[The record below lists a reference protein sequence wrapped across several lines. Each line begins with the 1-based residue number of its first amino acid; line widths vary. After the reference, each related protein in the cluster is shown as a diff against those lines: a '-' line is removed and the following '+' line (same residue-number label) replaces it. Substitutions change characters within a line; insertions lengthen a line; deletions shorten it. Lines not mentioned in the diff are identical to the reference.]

1 METRDSTTDNQPTEV
16 VYITNKEVNPQKNTI
31 QVNDEIVAIVPVQ
44 TKVATKQTNLPS
56 KGYQWRE
63 QKMNTWRYL
72 MAAGM
77 IAGLV
82 LHGLIKY
89 GGNYNIGSLLFE
101 DKAIAAT
108 IPSVASNDSN
118 LNHSVNFTKL
128 AKTAKK
134 QPLATKYVSGAPT
147 PDWSNITFKN
157 MKFGEAG
164 SVEFPNINNPGM
176 KESRT
181 WSAGQSLAEVMELGD
196 FEATEFN
203 IEDFTLEDIADITG
217 INLKDLKLSDF
228 ETLEWQTLED
238 LAEAIPKFED
248 LEVGAIPPIQEL
260 VTKVTGSTTG
270 YQTVGEVLDNYPELG
285 EAELGE
291 YVILDKYKLTSIP
304 GIEDAQLKDFT
315 NWQNTTI
322 GKVPGLA
329 DVPFD
334 QFPSVP
340 IPDVSFIGK
349 VDLPLGSFESGRWKS
364 ISGSYQAG
372 FNVPCE
378 KKCGHIEVSGSETIV
393 GAQWMSGKDQK
404 VKGGFG
410 VLGKLNGGKE
420 PTGRHPFGKS
430 FKQVI
435 WDINEADGSITTAIF
450 FRICKRGG
458 FIDLGCSPY
467 FIGPVPFFTYR
478 EMDPIILGTPLTVPK
493 KVTP

>member
-1 METRDSTTDNQPTEV
+1 METRDFTTDNQKIEV
-16 VYITNKEVNPQKNTI
+16 IYITNKEVDPQKNTI

-44 TKVATKQTNLPS
+44 TKVATQQTNSPS

-72 MAAGM
+72 MVAGM
-77 IAGLV
+77 ISGLA
-82 LHGLIKY
+82 LHGLIRF
-89 GGNYNIGSLLFE
+89 GGSYNIGSLLFGE
-101 DKAIAAT
+101 KALAQT
-108 IPSVASNDSN
+108 VPTKYSN
-118 LNHSVNFTKL
+118 LNTSIDQTKQ
-128 AKTAKK
+128 TKK
-134 QPLATKYVSGAPT
+134 SQPVATKYVNGAPT

-157 MKFGEAG
+157 MKFGEGG

-181 WSAGQSLAEVMELGD
+181 WSAGQSLSEVMELGD

-203 IEDFTLEDIADITG
+203 IEDFALEEIADITG
-217 INLKDLKLSDF
+217 INLKDFKLSDF

-238 LAEAIPKFED
+238 LAEVIPNLED
-248 LEVGAIPPIQEL
+248 LEVGTIPPIQEL
-260 VTKVTGSTTG
+260 VTKVIGSTAN

-285 EAELGE
+285 EAELGK
-291 YVILDKYKLTSIP
+291 YVKLDKYKLTSIP
-304 GIEDAQLKDFT
+304 GIENAQLKDFT

-322 GKVPGLA
+322 DKVPGLA

-334 QFPSVP
+334 QFPNVP

-349 VDLPLGSFESGRWKS
+349 IDLPLGSLESGRWKS

-410 VLGKLNGGKE
+410 ILGSLNGGKE

-435 WDINEADGSITTAIF
+435 WDINEADGSITTAMF

-478 EMDPIILGTPLTVPK
+478 EIDPIILGTPLSVPK
-493 KVTP
+493 K

>member
-1 METRDSTTDNQPTEV
+1 MYNENLIDRNQILDTTAEV
-16 VYITNKEVNPQKNTI
+16 S
-31 QVNDEIVAIVPVQ
+31 AIVPVNPASQ
-44 TKVATKQTNLPS
+44 EPTGNKTNRVLQYRIE
-56 KGYQWRE
+56 KF
-63 QKMNTWRYL
+63 NNLRYL
-72 MAAGM
+72 MV
-77 IAGLV
+77 AGLIV
-82 LHGLIKY
+82 GLALHGLIRF
-89 GGNYNIGSLLFE
+89 GGNYNIGSLLFGE
-101 DKAIAAT
+101 KALAET
-108 IPSVASNDSN
+108 LPTKYSN
-118 LNHSVNFTKL
+118 LNTSIDQTKQ
-128 AKTAKK
+128 TKK
-134 QPLATKYVSGAPT
+134 PQPIATKYVNGAPT

-164 SVEFPNINNPGM
+164 SVEFPNIKNPGM

-181 WSAGQSLAEVMELGD
+181 WSAGQSLSEVMELGD

-203 IEDFTLEDIADITG
+203 IEDFTLADIADITG
-217 INLKDLKLSDF
+217 IKLKDLKLSDF
-228 ETLEWQTLED
+228 ETLEWQTLKD

-248 LEVGAIPPIQEL
+248 LEVGAVPPIQEL
-260 VTKVTGSTTG
+260 VTKVTGNTAG

-285 EAELGE
+285 EAELGK
-291 YVILDKYKLTSIP
+291 YVKLDKYKLTSIP

-322 GKVPGLA
+322 DKVPGLA

-340 IPDVSFIGK
+340 IPDISFIGK
-349 VDLPLGSFESGRWKS
+349 VDLPLGSLESGRWKS

-378 KKCGHIEVSGSETIV
+378 KRCGHIEVSGSETIV

-410 VLGKLNGGKE
+410 ILGSLNGGKE
-420 PTGRHPFGKS
+420 PTGRNPFGKS

-435 WDINEADGSITTAIF
+435 WDINEADGSITTAMF

-458 FIDLGCSPY
+458 FVDLGCSPY

-478 EMDPIILGTPLTVPK
+478 EIDSIILGTPLTVPK
-493 KVTP
+493 K

>member
-1 METRDSTTDNQPTEV
+1 METRDFITDNQIIKV
-16 VYITNKEVNPQKNTI
+16 IYITNEEINQQKNTI
-31 QVNDEIVAIVPVQ
+31 QVNDEIAAIVPVQ
-44 TKVATKQTNLPS
+44 TKVASQPKSLPS

-82 LHGLIKY
+82 LHGLIRF
-89 GGNYNIGSLLFE
+89 GGNYNIGSLLFGE
-101 DKAIAAT
+101 KALAQT
-108 IPSVASNDSN
+108 VASKYSN
-118 LNHSVNFTKL
+118 LNHSVNLTKQ
-128 AKTAKK
+128 AKTANK
-134 QPLATKYVSGAPT
+134 QPIAVKYVNGAPT

-157 MKFGEAG
+157 MKFGEGG

-181 WSAGQSLAEVMELGD
+181 WSAGQSLSEVMELGD

-203 IEDFTLEDIADITG
+203 IEDFTLEDIANITG
-217 INLKDLKLSDF
+217 IKLKDLKLSDF
-228 ETLEWQTLED
+228 ETLKWQTLED
-238 LAEAIPKFED
+238 LALSIPNLED

-260 VTKVTGSTTG
+260 VTKVTGNAAD

-285 EAELGE
+285 EAELGK
-291 YVILDKYKLTSIP
+291 YVKLDKYKLTSIP

-322 GKVPGLA
+322 DQVPGLV

-334 QFPSVP
+334 QFPNVP

-349 VDLPLGSFESGRWKS
+349 VDLPLGSLESGRWKS

-372 FNVPCE
+372 FNVSCE
-378 KKCGHIEVSGSETIV
+378 KRCGHIEVSGSDIVV

-410 VLGKLNGGKE
+410 ILGNLNGGKE

-435 WDINEADGSITTAIF
+435 WDINEADGSISTAMF
-450 FRICKRGG
+450 FRICKRGW
-458 FIDLGCSPY
+458 IDLGCSPY

-478 EMDPIILGTPLTVPK
+478 EIDPIILGTPLSVPK